1 MKHTFEIFEDIE
13 YSTLIRFSNFI
24 KSLSMYDEVDLY
36 ICSYG
41 GDIFSGNAIF
51 QMIQGFQHNNI
62 KFNALVYGLC
72 ASAASDIALCCDKIG
87 MASTAAIMIHS
98 AYRNDGDVDRGI
110 ELANAAQLSVIK
122 KRLPGY
128 NSEDL
133 QKDKWFSAKEAI
145 DLGLVDYIFD
155 DIDSKAAKIAAKL
168 TLLHGGAKMARKAE
182 EIKKEELV
190 EEMAEDEIIEEVEEK
205 KESEPENNENMPS
218 VDDVLEEIVKKL
230 EENSRRFDEI
240 EKRLKML
247 EGGEVEAECG
257 DRENARMKAVF
268 DRIQSICK
276 PAQAVKTKVSDD
288 PQKDLKK
295 HKEIYANANFDSYIN
310 KD

>member
-24 KSLSMYDEVDLY
+24 KSLSMKDEVDLY

-51 QMIQGFQHNNI
+51 QMIQGFQHNNV

-98 AYRNDGDVDRGI
+98 AYRNNGDVDRGI

-122 KRLPGY
+122 KRMPEY
-128 NSEDL
+128 NFEDL

-155 DIDSKAAKIAAKL
+155 DVDSKAAKIAAKL
-168 TLLHGGAKMARKAE
+168 TFMKGGLEMSRKAE
-182 EIKKEELV
+182 ELKKEEIV
-190 EEMAEDEIIEEVEEK
+190 EEMAEDEIVEEIEEK
-205 KESEPENNENMPS
+205 KEDIQDDPQPS
-218 VDDVLEEIVKKL
+218 VDDMFEEVVKRLEEMAK
-230 EENSRRFDEI
+230 RFEDI
-240 EKRLKML
+240 ERRLKEL

-257 DRENARMKAVF
+257 ERENARMKAVF

-276 PAQAVKTKVSDD
+276 PAHAVKTKVSDD
-288 PQKDLKK
+288 PKKDLKK
-295 HKEIYANANFDSYIN
+295 HNEIYANANFDSYIN